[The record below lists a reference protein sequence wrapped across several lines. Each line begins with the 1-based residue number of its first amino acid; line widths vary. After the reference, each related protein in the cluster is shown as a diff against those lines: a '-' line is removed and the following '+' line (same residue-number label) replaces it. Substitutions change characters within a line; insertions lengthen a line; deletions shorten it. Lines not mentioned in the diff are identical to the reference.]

1 MPTTELNEQSTT
13 EDVQAHV
20 DEVLKEVEQE
30 RADEQKSDAQIASE
44 HAGKPAPEPK
54 ETSAETDSGSEPPPE
69 GEDKADTAEVEDQ
82 GDETG
87 DESGDQEWLTDDV
100 KAEAA
105 AYGIEESEIADFA
118 SREELDRALKLF
130 DKSALEAG
138 RKAMAESEGDDAKGP
153 ARNEKTGRFEKKEE
167 TPKADDQPAQAE
179 KTVEGQYEIKLDK
192 DVYDEELVG
201 TLTDMRDHYETQ
213 RQQYETRL
221 EAMEQRLQASEERF
235 AEADALAEEQRFDA
249 AIDKLNMPKLFGA
262 TGKETPDE
270 LKKREDVLAQA
281 KVLQAGFRLMG
292 RDVEVETLVDRV
304 APMVFPSEFDKHK
317 LKQRTRKVSK
327 QSNNRQGGGT
337 TRPEDPREDPRDEA
351 DRLYRELER
360 AH

>member
-1 MPTTELNEQSTT
+1 MPELNEQSTH
-13 EDVQAHV
+13 EDIQAHV
-20 DEVLKEVEQE
+20 EEVMKEVAEE
-30 RADEQKSDAQIASE
+30 RAGEQKSDAQIASE

-54 ETSAETDSGSEPPPE
+54 ETSAETDSGSEPAPE
-69 GEDKADTAEVEDQ
+69 GEDTAEAEGQ
-82 GDETG
+82 GDDTG
-87 DESGDQEWLTDDV
+87 KSESQEWLTDEV

-118 SREELDRALKLF
+118 SREELDRALRLF

-138 RKAMAESEGDDAKGP
+138 RKAIAESDDDSDRGDGRTTKGRY
-153 ARNEKTGRFEKKEE
+153 AKKEE
-167 TPKADDQPAQAE
+167 TPKADDQPAPAAE

-201 TLTDMRDHYETQ
+201 TLTGMRDHYEAQ
-213 RQQYETRL
+213 RQQYEARL

-249 AIDKLNMPKLFGA
+249 AIDRLDMPKLFGT

-281 KVLQAGFRLMG
+281 KVLQAGYQSWG
-292 RDVEVETLVDRV
+292 RDVEVETLVERV

-317 LKQRTRKVSK
+317 LKARTRKISK
-327 QSNNRQGGGT
+327 QSNGRQGGGA
-337 TRPEDPREDPRDEA
+337 TRPSDPREDPRDEA
-351 DRLYRELER
+351 DRLYREMER
-360 AH
+360 AS

>member
-1 MPTTELNEQSTT
+1 MPELNEQSTH
-13 EDVQAHV
+13 DDIQAHV
-20 DEVLKEVEQE
+20 EQVMKEVAEE
-30 RADEQKSDAQIASE
+30 RAGEQKPDAQIASE

-54 ETSAETDSGSEPPPE
+54 ETSAETDSGSEAAPE
-69 GEDKADTAEVEDQ
+69 GEAKAAEVEDQ
-82 GDETG
+82 GDDTG
-87 DESGDQEWLTDDV
+87 ESESQEWLTDDV

-105 AYGIEESEIADFA
+105 AYGIDESEIADFA
-118 SREELDRALKLF
+118 SREELDRALRLF

-138 RKAMAESEGDDAKGP
+138 RKAIAESEGDDAKGP
-153 ARNEKTGRFEKKEE
+153 ARNEKGQFAKKEE
-167 TPKADDQPAQAE
+167 TPKADDQQRAAPDVE
-179 KTVEGQYEIKLDK
+179 KPVEGQYEIKLDK

-201 TLTDMRDHYETQ
+201 ALTGMRDHYEAQ

-249 AIDKLNMPKLFGA
+249 AIDKLDMPKLFGT

-270 LKKREDVLAQA
+270 LKKREEVLAQA
-281 KVLQAGFRLMG
+281 KVLQAGFHLMG
-292 RDVEVETLVDRV
+292 RNVEVETLVERV

-317 LKQRTRKVSK
+317 LKARTRKISK
-327 QSNNRQGGGT
+327 QSNGRQGGGQ
-337 TRPEDPREDPRDEA
+337 TRPQDPREDPRDEA

-360 AH
+360 AS